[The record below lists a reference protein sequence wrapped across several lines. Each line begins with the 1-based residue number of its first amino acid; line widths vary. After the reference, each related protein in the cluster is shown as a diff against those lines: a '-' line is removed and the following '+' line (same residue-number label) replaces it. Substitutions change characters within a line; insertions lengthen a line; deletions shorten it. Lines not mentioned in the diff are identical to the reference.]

1 MRTSRTFGIVL
12 SAAIIALLTLSATA
26 YTTQKGYVKTRGRYT
41 SQGTLVPG
49 KPLSNAV
56 VMIRNSNSTRSD
68 AKGNFSVTLPEQNFY
83 LQNVKKE
90 GYILSDPDVLKRRY
104 SCSASPLVLVLETP
118 QQQADDRLASE
129 KKLRRTLQRKLQAK
143 EDELEAL
150 KEENKITTEEY
161 RNTLQEL
168 YKLQETNEKFI
179 SEMAERYSR
188 IDFDALDDFQRQ
200 IAAYIQDGELARAD
214 SLLNTKGSMD
224 DREAEIN
231 RLREAN
237 TQRRE
242 EIAKEQQELEAS
254 ENLAGAKLADF
265 GADCHSRF
273 QISRL
278 ELKNDSAAYWLERRA
293 NADTTD
299 IDWQLDAGLFLSDY
313 LADYDKA
320 LRYYQTA
327 LDHSIKTNG
336 EQSLTTAL
344 IYNNIGT
351 TLGQQGRYA
360 EGQKYLKQAI
370 KILEAIGLD
379 KGSHMLTVL
388 SNLANSY
395 NLLGDYDKSLEMQT
409 KVLIMRLAL
418 LGNRHPY
425 VARSYLN
432 LGNDYY
438 MRQEYSEALDCYKK
452 ALNVAQDSKIND
464 GLLLAA
470 IHDNL
475 GLAYGAEEAYGEAL
489 NHLST
494 ALELKQSEL
503 DDRHPQIAK
512 SYNNLG
518 GLMIFTEDYSKARDY
533 FTRAAR
539 ILDKPIYRYIQDMA
553 TTINGLGMIDSIEG
567 NYESALSN
575 YEKALEILS
584 ASFPSN
590 HPYILSLQR
599 RINELKSKTTSQQ

>member
-1 MRTSRTFGIVL
+1 MRTSRTLGIVL
-12 SAAIIALLTLSATA
+12 SAAIIILLTLSATA
-26 YTTQKGYVKTRGRYT
+26 YKKQIGYVKTRGRYT

-83 LQNVKKE
+83 LQNVKKD

-118 QQQADDRLASE
+118 QQQAEDRLASE
-129 KKLRRTLQRKLQAK
+129 RKTRRTLQRKLQAK

-161 RNTLQEL
+161 RNALQEL

-188 IDFDALDDFQRQ
+188 IDFDALDDFQRR

-237 TQRRE
+237 RQREE
-242 EIAKEQQELEAS
+242 EIAKEQENLENSKSLEA
-254 ENLAGAKLADF
+254 LKLADF
-265 GADCHSRF
+265 GADCYHRF
-273 QISRL
+273 EMCKL
-278 ELKNDSAAYWLERRA
+278 DLKNDSAAYWLERRA
-293 NADTTD
+293 NADTTN
-299 IDWQLDAGLFLSDY
+299 INWQLDAGLFLSDY

-320 LRYYQTA
+320 LRYYHIA
-327 LDHSIKTNG
+327 LDHSLKANG
-336 EQSLTTAL
+336 EQSSSTPL
-344 IYNNIGT
+344 IYNDIGT
-351 TLGQQGRYA
+351 TLGQQGRYT
-360 EGQKYLKQAI
+360 EGQNYLKQAL
-370 KILEAIGLD
+370 KILEDIGMD

-388 SNLANSY
+388 SNLAISY
-395 NLLGDYDKSLEMQT
+395 NHLADYDKSLEMLT
-409 KVLIMRLAL
+409 EVLNLRLAL
-418 LGNRHPY
+418 LGNRHPD

-452 ALNVAQDSKIND
+452 ALDVAQASKIND

-553 TTINGLGMIDSIEG
+553 TTINGLGMIDSLEG

-575 YEKALEILS
+575 YGKALEILS

-599 RINELKSKTTSQQ
+599 RINELKSYLAPQQ

>member
-26 YTTQKGYVKTRGRYT
+26 YKTQKGYVKTRGRYT

-83 LQNVKKE
+83 LQNVKKD

-104 SCSASPLVLVLETP
+104 SCSAGPLVLVLETP

-161 RNTLQEL
+161 RNALQEL

-188 IDFDALDDFQRQ
+188 IDFDELDDFQRQ

-254 ENLAGAKLADF
+254 ENLAAAKLADF
-265 GADCHSRF
+265 GADCYNRF

-418 LGNRHPY
+418 LGNRHPD

-452 ALNVAQDSKIND
+452 ALDVAQASKIND

-539 ILDKPIYRYIQDMA
+539 ILDKPIYRYIKDMA